1 MPKNNRKPPLSP
13 PASSS
18 SYSSSSASS
27 STGEDSSPPP
37 ANSPVK
43 KPSADFTVSVLRKH
57 ADPSS
62 KSIAREKRHEDD
74 GSLSTDESTEED
86 DSCEDSGAA
95 VARSNPPLLIRESRN
110 AGKQAVN
117 TYSSDLGSED
127 GEEEEEDEEEDYSS
141 KSSQQQPPPPP
152 PPPPPQAAGSTARHN
167 PAVPISGSNPVSEDE
182 FENSSDSSMSAPPP
196 PPPPPCGSSHR
207 VADPSLMPF
216 SSKPM
221 DDRDQSAHKNPL
233 PGKRLATPSSQI
245 SEKKRRTADIVGADG
260 GQAKKEIPRRIWSK
274 VDELSLL
281 QCILDYKENHGV
293 IPSTQVQLKSL
304 LKALNDSLSTSVTLT
319 KMNAKI
325 RLLRNKHNNASTKI
339 VKGAE
344 NQHVSNAH
352 SAAVFDLL
360 TKIWGSNTDSYVLE
374 NKIKPEIISS
384 KEIKGKVKPFAEE
397 YPFLHCLL
405 MSEHP
410 NNALVIESR
419 IPTAKAIEFEADC
432 KKLERA
438 EIQLHMQKV
447 KLLPS
452 ALKLIEDTLVE
463 EY

>member
-1 MPKNNRKPPLSP
+1 MPKKNKEAPFSP

-18 SYSSSSASS
+18 SSSSSSSSASS

-43 KPSADFTVSVLRKH
+43 KPSADFPVNVLRKH

-62 KSIAREKRHEDD
+62 KSIAHEKRHKDD
-74 GSLSTDESTEED
+74 GSLSTDASTEEEEED
-86 DSCEDSGAA
+86 ESCEDSGAA

-110 AGKQAVN
+110 AGKQAAN

-127 GEEEEEDEEEDYSS
+127 GEEEEEEEEEDYSS
-141 KSSQQQPPPPP
+141 KSAQQPP

-182 FENSSDSSMSAPPP
+182 SENSSDSSMSAPPP
-196 PPPPPCGSSHR
+196 PSPPRGSSHR
-207 VADPSLMPF
+207 AADPSLMPF

-221 DDRDQSAHKNPL
+221 S
-233 PGKRLATPSSQI
+233 GKRLATPSAQI
-245 SEKKRRTADIVGADG
+245 SQKRRRTADIVGADG

-274 VDELSLL
+274 EDELSLL
-281 QCILDYKENHGV
+281 QCILDYKENHGL

-319 KMNAKI
+319 QMNAKI
-325 RLLRNKHNNASTKI
+325 RLLRNKHNNASAKT

-344 NQHVSNAH
+344 NQRVSNARP
-352 SAAVFDLL
+352 AAVFDLL
-360 TKIWGSNTDSYVLE
+360 TKIWGSSTDSCFLE
-374 NKIKPEIISS
+374 NKIKPERISS
-384 KEIKGKVKPFAEE
+384 KEIQGKVKPFAEE
-397 YPFLHCLL
+397 YPFLHCFL

-410 NNALVIESR
+410 SNNALVIESR
-419 IPTAKAIEFEADC
+419 IPAAKAIEFEAEC

-463 EY
+463 